1 MQKIDLDEPII
12 EFVTKHGKTPFTVR
26 NALEN
31 IQVFGGIG
39 SGKSSGSGKLLATKY
54 LEKGWGGL
62 VLTCKNNERDEWIEY
77 AKQTGRENDLFILEP
92 NGHHRFNFLSYL
104 SLQTNGRALTDNIV
118 DVLKTV
124 IEATQEKT
132 GSGGNDEFWSNALDQ
147 VLSHSIELLK
157 MAYGRVTIEEL
168 YELTQ
173 ALPKEGKKIAPEN
186 DEEPSAFYTAY
197 MKVRKPLIDG
207 INKWEK
213 ALGEEILAYYHETG
227 MYSVE
232 LNKLFPDARPFK
244 YLDEF
249 FMTTYRTLTSKTRS
263 IVDFNVSGFFFRL
276 LKEPVFSL
284 FCDGISTIKPEL
296 CTRGKIILIN
306 LPTKEFSKAGRD
318 VQILFK
324 YIWQKAMESREIND
338 YTKPVFLF
346 VDESQE
352 FLHEY
357 DADFQA
363 TARSCRIANVYLSQ
377 NINNYY
383 AVMGGHKSEYKVKAL
398 LGTFGTK
405 FFHANA
411 DIETNKYSSDLL
423 GDTYKEIST
432 ESVTMSGDNFSKT
445 NNKSIELEKVL
456 RPEEFS
462 SFATGGEPNNFK
474 VQAIMYRQGNTMANG
489 LNYLK
494 VSFDQ
499 NHKPKKINN
508 LK

>member
-31 IQVFGGIG
+31 VQVFGGIG

-62 VLTCKNNERDEWIEY
+62 VLTCKNTERDEWIEY
-77 AKQTGRENDLFILEP
+77 SKKTGRENDLFILEP
-92 NGHHRFNFLSYL
+92 NGHHKFNFLSYL
-104 SLQTNGRALTDNIV
+104 SLQKNGRALTDNIV

-124 IEATQEKT
+124 IQASQEKS
-132 GSGGNDEFWSNALDQ
+132 GSGGNDEFWASALDQ
-147 VLSHSIELLK
+147 VLSHSLELLK

-173 ALPKEGKKIAPEN
+173 TLPKEGERIAPKE
-186 DEEPSAFYTAY
+186 
-197 MKVRKPLIDG
+197 
-207 INKWEK
+207 
-213 ALGEEILAYYHETG
+213 GEEQTAFHKAYKIVRNRLGKAIKEWEDEIGEDLINFY
-227 MYSVE
+227 VE
-232 LNKLFPDARPFK
+232 NNLYYIELYRLFPEARPFK

-249 FMTTYRTLTSKTRS
+249 FFGTYRMLTSRTRS
-263 IVDFNVSGFFFRL
+263 IVDFNISGFFFRL

-284 FCDGISTIKPEL
+284 FCDGISTVKPEL
-296 CTRGKIILIN
+296 CTRGKVILIN
-306 LPTKEFSKAGRD
+306 LPTKEFSKVGRD

-324 YIWQKAMESREIND
+324 YIWQKAMESRDINE

-352 FLHEY
+352 FLHQY

-383 AVMGGHKSEYKVKAL
+383 AVMGGHQSEYKVKAL

-462 SFATGGEPNNFK
+462 SFATGGKLNQGK
-474 VQAIMYRQGNTMANG
+474 VQAVMYRQGNTMANG
-489 LNYLK
+489 LNYMK

-499 NHKPKKINN
+499 NHKPKNINN

>member
-39 SGKSSGSGKLLATKY
+39 SGKSSGSGRLLATKY

-62 VLTCKNNERDEWIEY
+62 VLTCKNSERDEWIEY
-77 AKQTGRENDLFILEP
+77 SKQTGRENDLFIIEP

-104 SLQTNGRALTDNIV
+104 SSQTNGRALTDNIV

-124 IEATQEKT
+124 IKATQDKT
-132 GSGGNDEFWSNALDQ
+132 GSGGNDEFWSSALDQ

-157 MAYGRVTIEEL
+157 MAYGRVTIEHL

-173 ALPKEGKKIAPEN
+173 TLPKEDKKIAPEK
-186 DEEPSAFYTAY
+186 DEDPSAFYSAFT
-197 MKVRKPLIDG
+197 KVKKELMAG
-207 INKWEK
+207 IKAWEEK
-213 ALGEEILAYYHETG
+213 LGDDILRYYHESG
-227 MYSVE
+227 MYNIE
-232 LNKLFPDARPFK
+232 LHERFPNVRPFN
-244 YLDEF
+244 YLDQF

-263 IVDFNVSGFFFRL
+263 IVDFNISGFFFRL

-296 CTRGKIILIN
+296 SIRGKIILIN
-306 LPTKEFSKAGRD
+306 LPTKEFSKVGRD

-324 YIWQKAMESREIND
+324 YVWQKAMESRKIND
-338 YTKPVFLF
+338 STKPVFLF

-352 FLHEY
+352 FLHQY

-363 TARSCRIANVYLSQ
+363 VARSSRIANVYLSQ

-383 AVMGGHKSEYKVKAL
+383 AVMGGLQSEYKVKAL

-462 SFATGGEPNNFK
+462 SFATGGELNNCK
-474 VQAIMYRQGNTMANG
+474 VQAVMYRQGNTMANG
-489 LNYLK
+489 LNYMK

-499 NHKPKKINN
+499 NHKPKNINN